1 MSAVRL
7 SMDCPARKL
16 PIGDNALPGGSLS
29 MEASRTDRDVESM
42 AVSNRWRLTSSA
54 FLCYANHASQAVFQS
69 VPRRGRLAQWIERW
83 SPEPKVA
90 GSIPASP
97 SK

>member
-7 SMDCPARKL
+7 SMDCPAREL
-16 PIGDNALPGGSLS
+16 PFRDEALPGGSLW
-29 MEASRTDRDVESM
+29 MEASRTDR
-42 AVSNRWRLTSSA
+42 VSNRWRLTSSA

-83 SPEPKVA
+83 SPEPKVS
-90 GSIPASP
+90 GSIPESP